1 MNYFRIFAKSNVIRN
16 KQMKHI
22 VVLVASL
29 FIATMACAQTV
40 NLHMKNGEVIKYNTS
55 EIDYIDFTDSSGES
69 DPPVAD
75 NELTILLYMPWTGSL
90 SSEGLYPYLTENVES
105 VCTAIEGMKG
115 MTDYRLMLFISESYN
130 KSKLYEITYNE
141 SRVKCEKKLLKEYSG
156 HEYTAVKGLTDILS
170 EVKNHATAQNYAM
183 VLGCHGTGWT
193 FKDSWHRYPNYAKKQ
208 PPTNSPEGESS
219 ESAQETSSFGGDS
232 PISSPPRGSRWGGP
246 YQNYNGVITP
256 MHTRF
261 FGSVSDIST
270 FSTDIPT
277 LAQAIANAGMKME
290 YILFD
295 DCYMANVEVAY
306 ELRNVTD
313 FLLASTSEVMAVG
326 VPYYSMW
333 APLASVTPGYVDAVS
348 AFDRFYRD
356 YVMPY
361 GTFSAIDCR
370 QMDELATAMREINSK
385 YKLSDEALHSIQVL
399 DGFYDP
405 IFYDMGDYLEKLCTG
420 LVDYSYVVTLME
432 SAVCSKCSTPQIY
445 SFLYNSPTVIDV
457 NTFSGIT
464 ISDPSVNSVAL
475 DGKEKTSWW
484 KATHE

>member
-1 MNYFRIFAKSNVIRN
+1 
-16 KQMKHI
+16 MKHI

-69 DPPVAD
+69 DPPVTD

-141 SRVKCEKKLLKEYSG
+141 SRAKCEKKLVKEYSG
-156 HEYTAVKGLTDILS
+156 HEYTAVKGLTDILN
-170 EVKNHATAQNYAM
+170 EVKNHASAQNYAM

-193 FKDSWHRYPNYAKKQ
+193 FKDSWHRYPNYAK
-208 PPTNSPEGESS
+208 
-219 ESAQETSSFGGDS
+219 ETSPSLGEG
-232 PISSPPRGSRWGGP
+232 PGVGIP
-246 YQNYNGVITP
+246 YQNYDGVITP

-333 APLASVTPGYVDAVS
+333 ASLASVTPGYVDAVS

-420 LVDYSYVVTLME
+420 SVDYSYVVTLME
-432 SAVCSKCSTPQIY
+432 SAVCSKCNTAQIY
-445 SFLYNSPTVIDV
+445 SFLYNSPILIDV

-464 ISDPSVNSVAL
+464 ISDPSINSVAL

>member
-1 MNYFRIFAKSNVIRN
+1 MNYFRIFAKSNAIRN

-55 EIDYIDFTDSSGES
+55 EIDYIDFTESSGES
-69 DPPVAD
+69 DPPVTD

-141 SRVKCEKKLLKEYSG
+141 SRVKCEKKLVKEYSG
-156 HEYTAVKGLTDILS
+156 HEYTAVKGLTDILN

-193 FKDSWHRYPNYAKKQ
+193 FKDSWHRYPNYAK
-208 PPTNSPEGESS
+208 
-219 ESAQETSSFGGDS
+219 ETSPSLGEG
-232 PISSPPRGSRWGGP
+232 PGVGIP
-246 YQNYNGVITP
+246 YQNYDGVITP

-333 APLASVTPGYVDAVS
+333 ASLASVTPGYVDAVS

-405 IFYDMGDYLEKLCTG
+405 IFFDMGDYLQKLCTG
-420 LVDYSYVVTLME
+420 SVDYSYVVTLME
-432 SAVCSKCSTPQIY
+432 SAVCSKCSTSQIY
-445 SFLYNSPTVIDV
+445 SFLYNSPIVIDV

-464 ISDPSVNSVAL
+464 ISDPSINSVAL

>member
-1 MNYFRIFAKSNVIRN
+1 MNYFRIFAKSNAIRN

-40 NLHMKNGEVIKYNTS
+40 NLHMKNGEVIRYNTS
-55 EIDYIDFTDSSGES
+55 EIDYIDFTASGEES
-69 DPPVAD
+69 DPPVID

-115 MTDYRLMLFISESYN
+115 MTDYHLMLFISESYN

-141 SRVKCEKKLLKEYSG
+141 SRAKCEKKLVKEYSG
-156 HEYTAVKGLTDILS
+156 HEYTAVKGLTDILN
-170 EVKNHATAQNYAM
+170 EVKNHAAAQHYAM

-193 FKDSWHRYPNYAKKQ
+193 FKDSWHRYPNYAK
-208 PPTNSPEGESS
+208 
-219 ESAQETSSFGGDS
+219 ETSPSLGEG
-232 PISSPPRGSRWGGP
+232 PGVGIP

-333 APLASVTPGYVDAVS
+333 ASLASVTPGYVDAVS

-420 LVDYSYVVTLME
+420 LVDYSYIVTLME
-432 SAVCSKCSTPQIY
+432 SAVCSKCSTAQIY
-445 SFLYNSPTVIDV
+445 SFLYNSPIVIDV

-464 ISDPSVNSVAL
+464 ISDPSINSVAL

>member
-1 MNYFRIFAKSNVIRN
+1 
-16 KQMKHI
+16 MKHI

-55 EIDYIDFTDSSGES
+55 EIDYIDFTASGEES
-69 DPPVAD
+69 DPPLVD

-90 SSEGLYPYLTENVES
+90 SSDGLYPYLTENVES
-105 VCTAIEGMKG
+105 VCKAIEGMKG

-141 SRVKCEKKLLKEYSG
+141 SRVKCEKKLVKEYSG
-156 HEYTAVKGLTDILS
+156 HEYTAVKGLTDILN
-170 EVKNHATAQNYAM
+170 EVKNHASAQHYAM

-193 FKDSWHRYPNYAKKQ
+193 FKDSWHRYPNFAK
-208 PPTNSPEGESS
+208 
-219 ESAQETSSFGGDS
+219 ETSPSLGEG
-232 PISSPPRGSRWGGP
+232 PWVGIP
-246 YQNYNGVITP
+246 YQNYDGVITP

-277 LAQAIANAGMKME
+277 LAQAIVNAGMKME

-333 APLASVTPGYVDAVS
+333 ASLASVTPGYVDAVS

-385 YKLSDEALHSIQVL
+385 YKLSDEAFHGIQVL

-405 IFYDMGDYLEKLCTG
+405 IFFDMGDYLEKLCTG
-420 LVDYSYVVTLME
+420 LVDYSYIVTLME
-432 SAVCSKCSTPQIY
+432 SAVCSKCSTSQIY
-445 SFLYNSPTVIDV
+445 SFLYNSPIVIDV

-464 ISDPSVNSVAL
+464 ISDPSINSVAL

>member
-1 MNYFRIFAKSNVIRN
+1 
-16 KQMKHI
+16 MKHI

-69 DPPVAD
+69 DPPVID

-90 SSEGLYPYLTENVES
+90 TSEGLYPYLTENIES

-141 SRVKCEKKLLKEYSG
+141 SRVKCEKKQVKEYSG
-156 HEYTAVKGLTDILS
+156 HEYTSVKGLTDILN
-170 EVKNHATAQNYAM
+170 EVKNHASAQNYAM

-193 FKDSWHRYPNYAKKQ
+193 FKDSWHRYPNYAKS
-208 PPTNSPEGESS
+208 TSPSVGE
-219 ESAQETSSFGGDS
+219 ESGVD
-232 PISSPPRGSRWGGP
+232 IP
-246 YQNYNGVITP
+246 YQNYDGVITP

-313 FLLASTSEVMAVG
+313 FLLASTSEVMAIG

-333 APLASVTPGYVDAVS
+333 ASLASVTPGYVDAVS

-370 QMDELATAMREINSK
+370 QMDELATAMREINSR

-405 IFYDMGDYLEKLCTG
+405 IFYDMGDYLQKLCTG
-420 LVDYSYVVTLME
+420 SVDYSYIVTLME
-432 SAVCSKCSTPQIY
+432 SAVCSKCSTAQIY
-445 SFLYNSPTVIDV
+445 SFLYNSPILIDV

-464 ISDPSVNSVAL
+464 ISDPSINSVAL

>member
-1 MNYFRIFAKSNVIRN
+1 MNYFRIFAKSNAIRH

-55 EIDYIDFTDSSGES
+55 EIDYIDFTASGEES
-69 DPPVAD
+69 DPPFVD

-141 SRVKCEKKLLKEYSG
+141 SRVKCEKKLVKEYSG
-156 HEYTAVKGLTDILS
+156 HEYTAVKGLTDILN
-170 EVKNHATAQNYAM
+170 EVKNHAAAQNYAM

-193 FKDSWHRYPNYAKKQ
+193 YKDSWHRYPNYAK
-208 PPTNSPEGESS
+208 
-219 ESAQETSSFGGDS
+219 ETSPSLGEG
-232 PISSPPRGSRWGGP
+232 PGVGIP
-246 YQNYNGVITP
+246 YQNYDGVITP

-333 APLASVTPGYVDAVS
+333 ASLASVTPGYVDAVS

-420 LVDYSYVVTLME
+420 LVDYSYIVTLME
-432 SAVCSKCSTPQIY
+432 SAVCSKCNTAQIY

-464 ISDPSVNSVAL
+464 ISDPSINSVAL

>member
-1 MNYFRIFAKSNVIRN
+1 MNYFRIFAKSNAIRH

-22 VVLVASL
+22 VVLVVSL

-69 DPPVAD
+69 DPPVID

-141 SRVKCEKKLLKEYSG
+141 SRVKCEKKLVKEYSG
-156 HEYTAVKGLTDILS
+156 HEYTTLKGLTDILN
-170 EVKNHATAQNYAM
+170 EVKNHAAAQNYAM

-193 FKDSWHRYPNYAKKQ
+193 FKDSWHRYPNYAK
-208 PPTNSPEGESS
+208 
-219 ESAQETSSFGGDS
+219 ETSPSLGEG
-232 PISSPPRGSRWGGP
+232 PGVGIP
-246 YQNYNGVITP
+246 YQNYDGVITP

-333 APLASVTPGYVDAVS
+333 ASLASVTPGYVDAVS

-370 QMDELATAMREINSK
+370 QMDELATAMREIYSK
-385 YKLSDEALHSIQVL
+385 YKLSDEALHGIQVL

-420 LVDYSYVVTLME
+420 SVDYSYVVTLME
-432 SAVCSKCSTPQIY
+432 SAVCSKCNTAQIY
-445 SFLYNSPTVIDV
+445 SFLYNSPILIDV

-464 ISDPSVNSVAL
+464 ISDPSINSVAL

>member
-1 MNYFRIFAKSNVIRN
+1 MNYFRIFAKSNAIRH

-22 VVLVASL
+22 VVLVTSL

-55 EIDYIDFTDSSGES
+55 EIDYIDFTASGEES
-69 DPPVAD
+69 DPPFVD

-141 SRVKCEKKLLKEYSG
+141 SRVKCEKKLVKEYSG
-156 HEYTAVKGLTDILS
+156 HEYTAVKGLTDILN
-170 EVKNHATAQNYAM
+170 EVKNHASAQNYAM

-193 FKDSWHRYPNYAKKQ
+193 FKDSWHHYPNYAK
-208 PPTNSPEGESS
+208 
-219 ESAQETSSFGGDS
+219 ETSPSLGEG
-232 PISSPPRGSRWGGP
+232 PGVGIP
-246 YQNYNGVITP
+246 YQNYDGVITP

-333 APLASVTPGYVDAVS
+333 ASLASVTPGYVDAVS

-420 LVDYSYVVTLME
+420 LVDYSYIVTLME
-432 SAVCSKCSTPQIY
+432 SAVCSKCSTDQIY
-445 SFLYNSPTVIDV
+445 SFLYNSPIVIDV

-464 ISDPSVNSVAL
+464 ISDPSTNSVAL

>member
-1 MNYFRIFAKSNVIRN
+1 
-16 KQMKHI
+16 
-22 VVLVASL
+22 
-29 FIATMACAQTV
+29 
-40 NLHMKNGEVIKYNTS
+40 
-55 EIDYIDFTDSSGES
+55 
-69 DPPVAD
+69 
-75 NELTILLYMPWTGSL
+75 
-90 SSEGLYPYLTENVES
+90 
-105 VCTAIEGMKG
+105 
-115 MTDYRLMLFISESYN
+115 
-130 KSKLYEITYNE
+130 
-141 SRVKCEKKLLKEYSG
+141 
-156 HEYTAVKGLTDILS
+156 
-170 EVKNHATAQNYAM
+170 
-183 VLGCHGTGWT
+183 
-193 FKDSWHRYPNYAKKQ
+193 
-208 PPTNSPEGESS
+208 
-219 ESAQETSSFGGDS
+219 
-232 PISSPPRGSRWGGP
+232 
-246 YQNYNGVITP
+246 

-333 APLASVTPGYVDAVS
+333 ASLASVTPGYVDAVS

-385 YKLSDEALHSIQVL
+385 YKLSDEALHGIQVL

-405 IFYDMGDYLEKLCTG
+405 IFFDMGDYLEKLCTG
-420 LVDYSYVVTLME
+420 SVDYSYIVTLME
-432 SAVCSKCSTPQIY
+432 SAVCSKCNTAQIY

-464 ISDPSVNSVAL
+464 ISDPSINSVAL

>member
-1 MNYFRIFAKSNVIRN
+1 
-16 KQMKHI
+16 MKHI

-69 DPPVAD
+69 DPPVID

-141 SRVKCEKKLLKEYSG
+141 SRVKCEKKLVKEYSG
-156 HEYTAVKGLTDILS
+156 HEYTAVKGLTDILN
-170 EVKNHATAQNYAM
+170 EVKDHASAQNYAM

-193 FKDSWHRYPNYAKKQ
+193 FKDSWHRYPNYAK
-208 PPTNSPEGESS
+208 
-219 ESAQETSSFGGDS
+219 ETSPSLGEG
-232 PISSPPRGSRWGGP
+232 PGVGIP
-246 YQNYNGVITP
+246 YQNYDGVITP

-333 APLASVTPGYVDAVS
+333 ASLASVTPGYVDAVS

-405 IFYDMGDYLEKLCTG
+405 IFFDMGDYLQKLCTG
-420 LVDYSYVVTLME
+420 SVDYSYVVTLME
-432 SAVCSKCSTPQIY
+432 SAVCSKCNTAQIY

>member
-1 MNYFRIFAKSNVIRN
+1 
-16 KQMKHI
+16 MKHI

-90 SSEGLYPYLTENVES
+90 SSEGLYPYLTENIES

-141 SRVKCEKKLLKEYSG
+141 SRVKCEKKLVKEYSG
-156 HEYTAVKGLTDILS
+156 HEYTAVKGLTDILN
-170 EVKNHATAQNYAM
+170 EVKNHASAQNYAM

-193 FKDSWHRYPNYAKKQ
+193 FKDSWHSYPNYAKS
-208 PPTNSPEGESS
+208 TSPSLGEGSGE
-219 ESAQETSSFGGDS
+219 D
-232 PISSPPRGSRWGGP
+232 IP

-313 FLLASTSEVMAVG
+313 FLLASTSEVMAIG

-333 APLASVTPGYVDAVS
+333 ASLASVTPGYVDAVS

-385 YKLSDEALHSIQVL
+385 YKLADEALHSIQVL

-405 IFYDMGDYLEKLCTG
+405 IFYDMGDYLHKLCTG
-420 LVDYSYVVTLME
+420 SVDYSYIVTLME
-432 SAVCSKCSTPQIY
+432 SAVCSKCNTAQIY
-445 SFLYNSPTVIDV
+445 SFLYNSPILIDL

-464 ISDPSVNSVAL
+464 ISDPSINSVAL

>member
-1 MNYFRIFAKSNVIRN
+1 
-16 KQMKHI
+16 
-22 VVLVASL
+22 
-29 FIATMACAQTV
+29 
-40 NLHMKNGEVIKYNTS
+40 
-55 EIDYIDFTDSSGES
+55 
-69 DPPVAD
+69 
-75 NELTILLYMPWTGSL
+75 
-90 SSEGLYPYLTENVES
+90 
-105 VCTAIEGMKG
+105 
-115 MTDYRLMLFISESYN
+115 MLFISESYN

-141 SRVKCEKKLLKEYSG
+141 SRVKCEKKLVKEYSG
-156 HEYTAVKGLTDILS
+156 HEYTAVKGLTDILN
-170 EVKNHATAQNYAM
+170 EVRNHATAQNYAM

-193 FKDSWHRYPNYAKKQ
+193 FKDSWHRYPNYAK
-208 PPTNSPEGESS
+208 
-219 ESAQETSSFGGDS
+219 ETSPSLGEG
-232 PISSPPRGSRWGGP
+232 PGVGIP
-246 YQNYNGVITP
+246 YQNYDGVITP

-333 APLASVTPGYVDAVS
+333 ASLASVTPGYVDAVS

-385 YKLSDEALHSIQVL
+385 YKLSDEAFHGIQVL

-420 LVDYSYVVTLME
+420 SVDYSYIVTLME
-432 SAVCSKCSTPQIY
+432 NAVCSKCSTAQIY

>member
-1 MNYFRIFAKSNVIRN
+1 
-16 KQMKHI
+16 MKHI

-69 DPPVAD
+69 DPPVID

-115 MTDYRLMLFISESYN
+115 MEDYRLMLFISESYN

-141 SRVKCEKKLLKEYSG
+141 SRAKCEKKLVKEYSG
-156 HEYTAVKGLTDILS
+156 HEYTAVKGLTDILN
-170 EVKNHATAQNYAM
+170 EVKNHASAQNYAM

-193 FKDSWHRYPNYAKKQ
+193 FKDSWHRYPNYAK
-208 PPTNSPEGESS
+208 
-219 ESAQETSSFGGDS
+219 ETSPSLGEG
-232 PISSPPRGSRWGGP
+232 PGVGIP

-333 APLASVTPGYVDAVS
+333 ASLASVTPGYVDAVS

-405 IFYDMGDYLEKLCTG
+405 IFFDMGDYLEKLCTG
-420 LVDYSYVVTLME
+420 LVDYSSVVTLME
-432 SAVCSKCSTPQIY
+432 SAVCSKCNTPQIY

-464 ISDPSVNSVAL
+464 ISDPSINSVAL

>member
-1 MNYFRIFAKSNVIRN
+1 MNYFRIFAKSNAIRQN
-16 KQMKHI
+16 QMKHI

-69 DPPVAD
+69 DPPVID

-105 VCTAIEGMKG
+105 VCKAIEGMKG

-141 SRVKCEKKLLKEYSG
+141 SRAKCEKKLVKEYSG
-156 HEYTAVKGLTDILS
+156 HEYTAVKGLTDILN
-170 EVKNHATAQNYAM
+170 EVKNHAIAQNYAM

-193 FKDSWHRYPNYAKKQ
+193 FKDSWHRYPNYAK
-208 PPTNSPEGESS
+208 
-219 ESAQETSSFGGDS
+219 ETSPSLGEG
-232 PISSPPRGSRWGGP
+232 PGVGIP
-246 YQNYNGVITP
+246 YQNYDGVITP

-333 APLASVTPGYVDAVS
+333 ASLASVTPGYVDAVS

-405 IFYDMGDYLEKLCTG
+405 IFFDMGDYLEKLCTG
-420 LVDYSYVVTLME
+420 SDDYSYIVTLME
-432 SAVCSKCSTPQIY
+432 SAVCSKCNTAQIY
-445 SFLYNSPTVIDV
+445 SFLYNSPILIDV

-464 ISDPSVNSVAL
+464 ISDPSINSVAL

>member
-1 MNYFRIFAKSNVIRN
+1 MNYFRIFAKSNAIRN

-55 EIDYIDFTDSSGES
+55 EIDYIDFTESSGES
-69 DPPVAD
+69 DPPVTD

-141 SRVKCEKKLLKEYSG
+141 SRVKCEKKLVKEYSG
-156 HEYTAVKGLTDILS
+156 HEYTAVKGLTDILN
-170 EVKNHATAQNYAM
+170 EVKNHASAQNYAM

-193 FKDSWHRYPNYAKKQ
+193 FKDSWHRYPNYAK
-208 PPTNSPEGESS
+208 
-219 ESAQETSSFGGDS
+219 ETSPSLGEG
-232 PISSPPRGSRWGGP
+232 PGVGIP
-246 YQNYNGVITP
+246 YQNYDGEITP

-333 APLASVTPGYVDAVS
+333 ASLASVTPGYVDAVS

-405 IFYDMGDYLEKLCTG
+405 IFFDMGDYLQKLCTG
-420 LVDYSYVVTLME
+420 SVDYSYVVTLME
-432 SAVCSKCSTPQIY
+432 SAVCSKCSTAQIY

-464 ISDPSVNSVAL
+464 ISDPSINSVAL

>member
-1 MNYFRIFAKSNVIRN
+1 MNYFRIFAKSNAIRN

-69 DPPVAD
+69 DPPVID

-141 SRVKCEKKLLKEYSG
+141 SRVKCEKKLVKEYSG
-156 HEYTAVKGLTDILS
+156 HEYTAVKGLTDILN
-170 EVKNHATAQNYAM
+170 EVKNNASAQNYAM

-193 FKDSWHRYPNYAKKQ
+193 FKDSWHRYPNYAK
-208 PPTNSPEGESS
+208 
-219 ESAQETSSFGGDS
+219 ETSPSLGEG
-232 PISSPPRGSRWGGP
+232 PGVGIP
-246 YQNYNGVITP
+246 YQNYDGVITP

-333 APLASVTPGYVDAVS
+333 ASLASVTPGYVDAVS

-405 IFYDMGDYLEKLCTG
+405 IFFDMGDYLEKLCTG
-420 LVDYSYVVTLME
+420 SVDYSYIVTLME
-432 SAVCSKCSTPQIY
+432 SAVCSKCNTAQIY
-445 SFLYNSPTVIDV
+445 SFLYNSPIVLDV

-464 ISDPSVNSVAL
+464 ISDPSINSVAL

>member
-1 MNYFRIFAKSNVIRN
+1 
-16 KQMKHI
+16 MKHI
-22 VVLVASL
+22 VVLFALL

-40 NLHMKNGEVIKYNTS
+40 NLHMKNGEVIRYNTS
-55 EIDYIDFTDSSGES
+55 EIDSIDFTGSSGES
-69 DPPVAD
+69 DPPVVD

-90 SSEGLYPYLTENVES
+90 SSEGLYPFLTENVES
-105 VCTAIEGMKG
+105 VCTAIQGKKG
-115 MTDYRLMLFISESYN
+115 MTGYRLMLFISESYN

-141 SRVKCEKKLLKEYSG
+141 SRVKCEKKLVKEYSG
-156 HEYTAVKGLTDILS
+156 QEYTAVKGLTDILND
-170 EVKNHATAQNYAM
+170 VKNHAAAQNYAM
-183 VLGCHGTGWT
+183 LLGCHGTGWT
-193 FKDSWHRYPNYAKKQ
+193 LKDSWQRYPYYAK
-208 PPTNSPEGESS
+208 PTSPSIEEGS
-219 ESAQETSSFGGDS
+219 D
-232 PISSPPRGSRWGGP
+232 IP
-246 YQNYNGVITP
+246 YQNYDGVLTP

-270 FSTDIPT
+270 FSTDIST

-326 VPYYSMW
+326 VPYYMMW
-333 APLASVTPGYVDAVS
+333 TSLASVTPVYADAVS
-348 AFDRFYRD
+348 AFESFYRD
-356 YVMPY
+356 YIMPY

-370 QMDELATAMREINSK
+370 QMDELAAAMREINTK
-385 YKLSDEALHSIQVL
+385 YKLSGEALNGIQVL
-399 DGFYDP
+399 DGFEQP
-405 IFYDMGDYLEKLCTG
+405 IFYDMGDYLQKLCTDV
-420 LVDYSYVVTLME
+420 VDYSYIITLME
-432 SAVCSKCSTPQIY
+432 SAVSSKCNTAQIY
-445 SFLYNSPTVIDV
+445 SFLYDAPRYIGV

-464 ISDPSVNSVAL
+464 ISDPSINSVAL

>member
-1 MNYFRIFAKSNVIRN
+1 MNYFRIFAKSNAIRH

-55 EIDYIDFTDSSGES
+55 EIDYIDFTASGEES

-141 SRVKCEKKLLKEYSG
+141 SRVKCEKKLVKEYSG
-156 HEYTAVKGLTDILS
+156 HEYTAVKGLTDILN
-170 EVKNHATAQNYAM
+170 EVKNHAAAQNYAM

-193 FKDSWHRYPNYAKKQ
+193 YKDSWHRYPNYAK
-208 PPTNSPEGESS
+208 
-219 ESAQETSSFGGDS
+219 ETSPSLGEG
-232 PISSPPRGSRWGGP
+232 PGVGIP
-246 YQNYNGVITP
+246 YQNYDGVITP

-333 APLASVTPGYVDAVS
+333 ASLASVTPGYVDAVS

-420 LVDYSYVVTLME
+420 LVDYSYIVTLME
-432 SAVCSKCSTPQIY
+432 SAVCSKCNTAQIY
-445 SFLYNSPTVIDV
+445 SFLYNSPILIDV

-464 ISDPSVNSVAL
+464 ISDPSINSVAL

>member
-1 MNYFRIFAKSNVIRN
+1 
-16 KQMKHI
+16 MKHI

-69 DPPVAD
+69 DPPVID

-130 KSKLYEITYNE
+130 KSKLYEITYNK
-141 SRVKCEKKLLKEYSG
+141 SRVKCEKKLVKDYSG
-156 HEYTAVKGLTDILS
+156 HEYTAVKGLTDILN
-170 EVKNHATAQNYAM
+170 EVKSHATAQHYAM

-193 FKDSWHRYPNYAKKQ
+193 FKDSWHRYPNYAK
-208 PPTNSPEGESS
+208 
-219 ESAQETSSFGGDS
+219 ETSPSLGEG
-232 PISSPPRGSRWGGP
+232 PGVGIP
-246 YQNYNGVITP
+246 YQNYDGVITP

-333 APLASVTPGYVDAVS
+333 ASLASVTPGYVDAVS

-405 IFYDMGDYLEKLCTG
+405 IFFDMGDYLEKLCTG
-420 LVDYSYVVTLME
+420 LVDYSYIVTLME
-432 SAVCSKCSTPQIY
+432 SAVCSKCSTAQIY

>member
-1 MNYFRIFAKSNVIRN
+1 MNYFRIFAKSNAIRH

-69 DPPVAD
+69 DLPVID

-141 SRVKCEKKLLKEYSG
+141 SRVKCEKKLVKEYSG
-156 HEYTAVKGLTDILS
+156 HEYTAVKGLTDILN
-170 EVKNHATAQNYAM
+170 EVKNHASAQNYAM

-193 FKDSWHRYPNYAKKQ
+193 FKDSWHRYPNYAK
-208 PPTNSPEGESS
+208 
-219 ESAQETSSFGGDS
+219 ETSPSLGEG
-232 PISSPPRGSRWGGP
+232 PGVGIP
-246 YQNYNGVITP
+246 YQNYDGVITP

-295 DCYMANVEVAY
+295 DCYMANIEVAY

-333 APLASVTPGYVDAVS
+333 ASLASVTPGYVDAVS

-405 IFYDMGDYLEKLCTG
+405 IFYDMVNTPWILVLAVLAVVLPLIWLIYGGIQLIFGFKPPKWRPG
-420 LVDYSYVVTLME
+420 LVIFVLWLVVLVVVGVLFAMG
-432 SAVCSKCSTPQIY
+432 VVSTEY
-445 SFLYNSPTVIDV
+445 LT
-457 NTFSGIT
+457 
-464 ISDPSVNSVAL
+464 A
-475 DGKEKTSWW
+475 
-484 KATHE
+484 

>member
-1 MNYFRIFAKSNVIRN
+1 MNYFRIFAKSNAIRN

-69 DPPVAD
+69 DPPVID

-141 SRVKCEKKLLKEYSG
+141 SRVKCEKKLVKEYSG
-156 HEYTAVKGLTDILS
+156 HEYTAVKGLTDILN
-170 EVKNHATAQNYAM
+170 EVRNHATAQNYAM

-193 FKDSWHRYPNYAKKQ
+193 FKDSWHRYPNYAK
-208 PPTNSPEGESS
+208 
-219 ESAQETSSFGGDS
+219 ETSPSLGEG
-232 PISSPPRGSRWGGP
+232 PGVGIP
-246 YQNYNGVITP
+246 YQNYDGVITP

-333 APLASVTPGYVDAVS
+333 ASLASVTPGYVDAVS

-420 LVDYSYVVTLME
+420 LVDYSYIVTLME
-432 SAVCSKCSTPQIY
+432 SAVCSKCSTDQIY

-464 ISDPSVNSVAL
+464 ISDPSINSVAL

>member
-1 MNYFRIFAKSNVIRN
+1 MNYFRIFAKSNAIRN

-69 DPPVAD
+69 DPPVID

-141 SRVKCEKKLLKEYSG
+141 SRAKCEKKLVKEYSG
-156 HEYTAVKGLTDILS
+156 HEYTAVKGLTDILN
-170 EVKNHATAQNYAM
+170 EVKNHATAQHYAM

-193 FKDSWHRYPNYAKKQ
+193 FKDSWHRYPNYAK
-208 PPTNSPEGESS
+208 
-219 ESAQETSSFGGDS
+219 ETSPSLGE
-232 PISSPPRGSRWGGP
+232 GSGEGIP
-246 YQNYNGVITP
+246 YQNYDGVITP

-333 APLASVTPGYVDAVS
+333 ASLASVTPGYVDAVS

-420 LVDYSYVVTLME
+420 LVDYSYIVTLME
-432 SAVCSKCSTPQIY
+432 STVCSKCSTAQIY

-464 ISDPSVNSVAL
+464 ISDPSINSVAL

>member
-1 MNYFRIFAKSNVIRN
+1 MNYFRIFAKSNAIRN

-69 DPPVAD
+69 DPPVID

-90 SSEGLYPYLTENVES
+90 SSEGLYPYLAENVES

-141 SRVKCEKKLLKEYSG
+141 SRAKCEKKLVKEYSG
-156 HEYTAVKGLTDILS
+156 HEYTAVKGLTDILN
-170 EVKNHATAQNYAM
+170 EVKDHASAQNYAM

-193 FKDSWHRYPNYAKKQ
+193 FKDSWHRYPNYAK
-208 PPTNSPEGESS
+208 
-219 ESAQETSSFGGDS
+219 ETSPSLGEG
-232 PISSPPRGSRWGGP
+232 PGVGIP
-246 YQNYNGVITP
+246 YQNYDGVITP

-333 APLASVTPGYVDAVS
+333 ASLASVTPGYVDAVS

-361 GTFSAIDCR
+361 GTFSAIDCH
-370 QMDELATAMREINSK
+370 QMDELATAMREINLK

-405 IFYDMGDYLEKLCTG
+405 IFFDMGDYLEKLCTG
-420 LVDYSYVVTLME
+420 SVDYSYVVTLME

-445 SFLYNSPTVIDV
+445 SFLYNSPTFIDV

-464 ISDPSVNSVAL
+464 ISDPSINSVAL

>member
-1 MNYFRIFAKSNVIRN
+1 MNYFRIFAKSNAIRN

-69 DPPVAD
+69 DPPVID

-141 SRVKCEKKLLKEYSG
+141 SRVKCEKKLVKEYSG
-156 HEYTAVKGLTDILS
+156 HEYTAVKGLTDILN
-170 EVKNHATAQNYAM
+170 EVKNHASAQNYAM

-193 FKDSWHRYPNYAKKQ
+193 FKDSWHRYPNYAK
-208 PPTNSPEGESS
+208 
-219 ESAQETSSFGGDS
+219 ETSPSLGEG
-232 PISSPPRGSRWGGP
+232 PGVGIP
-246 YQNYNGVITP
+246 YQNYDGVITP

-270 FSTDIPT
+270 FSTDIST

-333 APLASVTPGYVDAVS
+333 ASLASVTPGYVDAVS

-420 LVDYSYVVTLME
+420 SVDYSYIVTLME

-445 SFLYNSPTVIDV
+445 SFLYNSPIVIDV

-464 ISDPSVNSVAL
+464 ISDPSINSVAL

>member
-1 MNYFRIFAKSNVIRN
+1 
-16 KQMKHI
+16 MKHI

-69 DPPVAD
+69 DPPVID

-141 SRVKCEKKLLKEYSG
+141 SRAKCEKKLVKDYSG
-156 HEYTAVKGLTDILS
+156 HEYTAVKGLTDILN
-170 EVKNHATAQNYAM
+170 EVKNHASAQNYAM

-193 FKDSWHRYPNYAKKQ
+193 FKDSWHRYPNYAK
-208 PPTNSPEGESS
+208 
-219 ESAQETSSFGGDS
+219 ETSPSLGEG
-232 PISSPPRGSRWGGP
+232 PGVGIP
-246 YQNYNGVITP
+246 YQNYDGEITP

-333 APLASVTPGYVDAVS
+333 ASLASVTPGYVDAVS
-348 AFDRFYRD
+348 AFDRD

-405 IFYDMGDYLEKLCTG
+405 IFFDMGDYLEKLCTG
-420 LVDYSYVVTLME
+420 SVDYSYIVTLME
-432 SAVCSKCSTPQIY
+432 SAVCSKCSTAQIY

-464 ISDPSVNSVAL
+464 ISDPSINSVAL

>member
-1 MNYFRIFAKSNVIRN
+1 
-16 KQMKHI
+16 MKHI

-55 EIDYIDFTDSSGES
+55 EIDYIDFTASGEES
-69 DPPVAD
+69 DPPLVD

-141 SRVKCEKKLLKEYSG
+141 SRAKCEKKLVKEYSG
-156 HEYTAVKGLTDILS
+156 HEYTAVKGLTDILN

-193 FKDSWHRYPNYAKKQ
+193 FKDSWHHYPNYAKG
-208 PPTNSPEGESS
+208 TSPSLGEGP
-219 ESAQETSSFGGDS
+219 GVG
-232 PISSPPRGSRWGGP
+232 IP

-277 LAQAIANAGMKME
+277 MAQAIVNAGMKME

-295 DCYMANVEVAY
+295 DCYMANIEVAY

-333 APLASVTPGYVDAVS
+333 ASLASVTPGYVDAVS

-420 LVDYSYVVTLME
+420 LVDYSYIVTLME
-432 SAVCSKCSTPQIY
+432 SAVCSKCNTDQIY
-445 SFLYNSPTVIDV
+445 SFLYNSPIVIDV

-464 ISDPSVNSVAL
+464 ISDPSTNSVAL

>member
-1 MNYFRIFAKSNVIRN
+1 MNNFRIFAKSNAIRH

-40 NLHMKNGEVIKYNTS
+40 NLHMKNGEVIRYNTS
-55 EIDYIDFTDSSGES
+55 EIDYIDFTASGEES
-69 DPPVAD
+69 DPPVTD

-90 SSEGLYPYLTENVES
+90 TSEGLYPYLTENVES
-105 VCTAIEGMKG
+105 VCTAIESMKG

-141 SRVKCEKKLLKEYSG
+141 SRVKCEKKLVKEYSG
-156 HEYTAVKGLTDILS
+156 HEYTTLKGLTDILN
-170 EVKNHATAQNYAM
+170 EVKNHAAAQNYAM

-193 FKDSWHRYPNYAKKQ
+193 FKDSWHRYPNYAK
-208 PPTNSPEGESS
+208 
-219 ESAQETSSFGGDS
+219 ETSPSLGEG
-232 PISSPPRGSRWGGP
+232 PGVGIP
-246 YQNYNGVITP
+246 YQNYDGVITP

-333 APLASVTPGYVDAVS
+333 ASLASVTPGYVDAVS

-370 QMDELATAMREINSK
+370 QMDELATAMREINLK
-385 YKLSDEALHSIQVL
+385 YKLSDEALHGIQVL

-420 LVDYSYVVTLME
+420 LVDYSYVVSLME
-432 SAVCSKCSTPQIY
+432 SAVCSKCNTDQIY
-445 SFLYNSPTVIDV
+445 SFLYNSPIVIDV

-464 ISDPSVNSVAL
+464 ISDPSINSVAL

>member
-1 MNYFRIFAKSNVIRN
+1 
-16 KQMKHI
+16 MKHI

-69 DPPVAD
+69 DPPVID

-141 SRVKCEKKLLKEYSG
+141 SRVKCEKKLVKEYSG
-156 HEYTAVKGLTDILS
+156 HEYTAVKGLTDILN
-170 EVKNHATAQNYAM
+170 EVKDHASAQNYAM

-193 FKDSWHRYPNYAKKQ
+193 FKDSWHRYPNYAK
-208 PPTNSPEGESS
+208 
-219 ESAQETSSFGGDS
+219 ETSPSLGEG
-232 PISSPPRGSRWGGP
+232 PRVGIP
-246 YQNYNGVITP
+246 YQNYDGVITP

-333 APLASVTPGYVDAVS
+333 ASLASVTPGYVDAVS

-405 IFYDMGDYLEKLCTG
+405 IFFDMGDYLEKLCTG
-420 LVDYSYVVTLME
+420 LVDYSYIVTLME
-432 SAVCSKCSTPQIY
+432 SAVCSKCSTSQIY
-445 SFLYNSPTVIDV
+445 SFLYNSPIVIDV

-464 ISDPSVNSVAL
+464 ISDPSINSVAL

>member
-1 MNYFRIFAKSNVIRN
+1 MNYFRIFAKSNAIRN

-55 EIDYIDFTDSSGES
+55 EIDYIDFTASGEES
-69 DPPVAD
+69 DPPVID

-141 SRVKCEKKLLKEYSG
+141 SRVKCEKKLVKEYSG
-156 HEYTAVKGLTDILS
+156 HEYTAVKGLTDILN
-170 EVKNHATAQNYAM
+170 EVKNHASAQNYAM

-193 FKDSWHRYPNYAKKQ
+193 FKDSWHRYPNYAK
-208 PPTNSPEGESS
+208 ESS
-219 ESAQETSSFGGDS
+219 PSLGKG
-232 PISSPPRGSRWGGP
+232 PGVGIP
-246 YQNYNGVITP
+246 YQNYDGVITP

-277 LAQAIANAGMKME
+277 LAQAIVNAGMKME

-333 APLASVTPGYVDAVS
+333 ASLASVTPGYVDAVS

-405 IFYDMGDYLEKLCTG
+405 IFFDMGDYLEKLCTG
-420 LVDYSYVVTLME
+420 SVDYSSIVTLME
-432 SAVCSKCSTPQIY
+432 SAVCSKCSTAQIY
-445 SFLYNSPTVIDV
+445 SFLYNSPIVIDV

-464 ISDPSVNSVAL
+464 ISDPSMNSVAM

>member
-1 MNYFRIFAKSNVIRN
+1 MNYFRIFAKSNAIRQ

-69 DPPVAD
+69 DSPVAD
-75 NELTILLYMPWTGSL
+75 NELTILLYMPWTGSM

-141 SRVKCEKKLLKEYSG
+141 SRVKCEKKLVKEYSG
-156 HEYTAVKGLTDILS
+156 HEYTAVKGLTDILN
-170 EVKNHATAQNYAM
+170 EVKNHASAQNYAM

-193 FKDSWHRYPNYAKKQ
+193 FKDSWHRYPNYAK
-208 PPTNSPEGESS
+208 
-219 ESAQETSSFGGDS
+219 ETSPSLGEG
-232 PISSPPRGSRWGGP
+232 PWVGIP
-246 YQNYNGVITP
+246 YQNYDGVITP

-333 APLASVTPGYVDAVS
+333 ASLASVTPGYVDAVS

-420 LVDYSYVVTLME
+420 LVDYSYIVTLME
-432 SAVCSKCSTPQIY
+432 SAVCSKCNTAQIY

-464 ISDPSVNSVAL
+464 ISDPSINSVAL

>member
-1 MNYFRIFAKSNVIRN
+1 MNYFRIFAKSNAIRN
-16 KQMKHI
+16 KQMKNI

-29 FIATMACAQTV
+29 FVATMACAQTV

-55 EIDYIDFTDSSGES
+55 EIDYIDFTASGEES

-105 VCTAIEGMKG
+105 VCKAIEGMKG

-141 SRVKCEKKLLKEYSG
+141 SRAKCEKKLVKEYSG
-156 HEYTAVKGLTDILS
+156 HEYTAVKGLTDILN
-170 EVKNHATAQNYAM
+170 EVKNHASAQHYAM

-193 FKDSWHRYPNYAKKQ
+193 FKDSWHRYPNYAK
-208 PPTNSPEGESS
+208 
-219 ESAQETSSFGGDS
+219 ETSPSLGE
-232 PISSPPRGSRWGGP
+232 GSEGFP
-246 YQNYNGVITP
+246 YQNYDGVITP

-333 APLASVTPGYVDAVS
+333 ASLASVTPGYVDAVS

-420 LVDYSYVVTLME
+420 LVDYSYIVTLME

-445 SFLYNSPTVIDV
+445 SFLYNSPIVIDV

-464 ISDPSVNSVAL
+464 ISDPSMNSVAL

>member
-1 MNYFRIFAKSNVIRN
+1 M
-16 KQMKHI
+16 KQLT
-22 VVLVASL
+22 VLIASL

-55 EIDYIDFTDSSGES
+55 EIDYIDFTPSGGET
-69 DPPVAD
+69 DPPIED

-90 SSEGLYPYLTENVES
+90 TSEGLYPYLTDNVES
-105 VCTAIEGMKG
+105 VCKAIESMKG

-141 SRVKCEKKLLKEYSG
+141 STAKCVRNQVKEYSG
-156 HEYTAVKGLTDILS
+156 HGYTTLKGLTEILN
-170 EVKNHATAQNYAM
+170 EVKSHAGAQNYAM
-183 VLGCHGTGWT
+183 ILGCHGTGWT
-193 FKDSWHRYPNYAKKQ
+193 FKDSWHNYPYRAKKQ
-208 PPTNSPEGESS
+208 PPTNSPEGESV
-219 ESAQETSSFGGDS
+219 
-232 PISSPPRGSRWGGP
+232 P
-246 YQNYNGVITP
+246 YQNYDGEITP

-270 FSTDIPT
+270 FSTDIT
-277 LAQAIANAGMKME
+277 ILSQAIANAGMKME

-306 ELRNVTD
+306 ELRNVTN
-313 FLLASTSEVMAVG
+313 FLLASTSEVMAIG

-333 APLASVTPGYVDAVS
+333 ASLASSAPGYSDAVS
-348 AFDRFYRD
+348 AFDSFYRD

-370 QMDELATAMREINSK
+370 QMDELATAMREINTN
-385 YKLSDEALHSIQVL
+385 YKLADDDRTKIQVL

-405 IFYDMGDYLEKLCTG
+405 IFYDMGDYLQKLCTG
-420 LVDYSYVVTLME
+420 VIDYSYVSAVFE
-432 SAVCSKCSTPQIY
+432 SAVCSKCNTEQIY
-445 SFLYNSPTVIDV
+445 SFLYNSPRFIDV

-464 ISDPSVNSVAL
+464 ISDPSINSVAL

>member
-1 MNYFRIFAKSNVIRN
+1 MNYFRIFAKSNAIRN

-69 DPPVAD
+69 DPPVID

-130 KSKLYEITYNE
+130 KSKLYEITYNK
-141 SRVKCEKKLLKEYSG
+141 SRVKCEKKLVKDYSG
-156 HEYTAVKGLTDILS
+156 HEYTAVKGLTDILN
-170 EVKNHATAQNYAM
+170 EVKSHATAQHYAM

-193 FKDSWHRYPNYAKKQ
+193 FKDSWHRYPNYAK
-208 PPTNSPEGESS
+208 
-219 ESAQETSSFGGDS
+219 ETSPSLGEG
-232 PISSPPRGSRWGGP
+232 PGVGIP
-246 YQNYNGVITP
+246 YQNYDGVITP

-333 APLASVTPGYVDAVS
+333 ASLASVTPGYVDAVS

-405 IFYDMGDYLEKLCTG
+405 IFFDMGDYLEKLCTG
-420 LVDYSYVVTLME
+420 LVDYSYIVTLME
-432 SAVCSKCSTPQIY
+432 SAVCSKCSTAQIY